1 MGVGPIV
8 AAGGC
13 WVDGGGGRGGAV
25 ARPPESTYEIRKLKL
40 RLKLRN
46 EVTESADLRKA
57 MLFSSH
63 RTRHEVL
70 LLCYNDGKRKNHL
83 CLKRGQASL

>member
-1 MGVGPIV
+1 MGVGPIA

-13 WVDGGGGRGGAV
+13 WVDGGAGRGGAV
-25 ARPPESTYEIRKLKL
+25 VRPPESTHEIRKLKL

-46 EVTESADLRKA
+46 EIRESADLRKA

-63 RTRHEVL
+63 RTRQEAR

-83 CLKRGQASL
+83 C